1 MSSSTTTYAGDTGPD
16 QRPALLFLNDEP
28 TILNSMLGEIAQR
41 CDAIANKALG
51 DEPVLVSTNSKDVT
65 LFHGQVGEL
74 CAMLSAIE
82 DKVQEIDRAV
92 TRLARIA

>member
-1 MSSSTTTYAGDTGPD
+1 MTSSITTYAGNTGPE
-16 QRPALLFLNDEP
+16 QRPALLVLEDKL

-41 CDAIANKALG
+41 CEAIANKALG
-51 DEPVLVSTNSKDVT
+51 DEPVLVSTTTKDVT
-65 LFHGQVGEL
+65 LFHGQLGEL

-92 TRLARIA
+92 TRLGRIA